1 MPPLEGSADDAALVA
16 RARRGEAAAFEAL
29 VRRHYRPAFATAM
42 ALSGTREDAE
52 DICQDAFIK
61 ALERLDDCRQPERVG
76 AWLLQIVRNR
86 AHNHRAW
93 RKVRETEP
101 IEERDA
107 AVADDPHRAMRRDE
121 LRRKLESALGT
132 LTELQRQVVLL
143 HDLEGMAHKE
153 VAELLDI
160 SDVSSRQH
168 LFVARRLLR
177 ERLGTSTIE
186 EYAHD

>member
-1 MPPLEGSADDAALVA
+1 
-16 RARRGEAAAFEAL
+16 
-29 VRRHYRPAFATAM
+29 
-42 ALSGTREDAE
+42 
-52 DICQDAFIK
+52 
-61 ALERLDDCRQPERVG
+61 
-76 AWLLQIVRNR
+76 
-86 AHNHRAW
+86 
-93 RKVRETEP
+93 
-101 IEERDA
+101 
-107 AVADDPHRAMRRDE
+107 MRRWNTTRTGRCVGMGFGASS
-121 LRRKLESALGT
+121 RR
-132 LTELQRQVVLL
+132 RQVVLL

>member
-1 MPPLEGSADDAALVA
+1 
-16 RARRGEAAAFEAL
+16 
-29 VRRHYRPAFATAM
+29 
-42 ALSGTREDAE
+42 
-52 DICQDAFIK
+52 
-61 ALERLDDCRQPERVG
+61 
-76 AWLLQIVRNR
+76 
-86 AHNHRAW
+86 
-93 RKVRETEP
+93 
-101 IEERDA
+101 
-107 AVADDPHRAMRRDE
+107 MRRDA

-160 SDVSSRQH
+160 SEVSSRQH